1 MDNALVTSDME
12 PDALAPTS
20 SAQFQWP
27 RWGQFIES
35 SGREGERPA
44 LAEVNAL
51 VRLYEEWR
59 MSSTR
64 EQRRAIWHKMLAIN
78 AEQLYTI
85 GVINSTL
92 QPIVVSNDLRNVPE
106 KGLYSFEPGAFI
118 GRYMPDTFWFDR
130 PETKA

>member
-1 MDNALVTSDME
+1 
-12 PDALAPTS
+12 
-20 SAQFQWP
+20 
-27 RWGQFIES
+27 
-35 SGREGERPA
+35 
-44 LAEVNAL
+44 

-59 MSSTR
+59 VSSTR
-64 EQRRAIWHKMLAIN
+64 DQRRAIWHKMLAIN
-78 AEQLYTI
+78 AEELFTI

-130 PETKA
+130 AETKA